1 MARPHS
7 RLAAATVVD
16 PVMEAHHLLLLQ
28 LNGSHERSLH
38 HQNRFKLKKNTKKIV
53 KRLERLQMM
62 ILFMK
67 TKIHFFLFFGFL
79 LFFYMDGCLLRV

>member
-38 HQNRFKLKKNTKKIV
+38 HQNRFKLKKKHKKD
-53 KRLERLQMM
+53 R
-62 ILFMK
+62 
-67 TKIHFFLFFGFL
+67 
-79 LFFYMDGCLLRV
+79 